1 MCIFGAFQI
10 LTNLATGV
18 LKEYMLKGYA
28 INQKRLE
35 YLEKTIKFIDIATR
49 IAATLFIF
57 FLYFY
62 HILYKNEKQVIDN
75 NTLTAL
81 TLLTAE
87 SNPKEKM
94 IVDLIMNFLDA
105 I

>member
-1 MCIFGAFQI
+1 
-10 LTNLATGV
+10 
-18 LKEYMLKGYA
+18 MLKGYA
-28 INQKRLE
+28 IKQKRLE
-35 YLEKTIKFIDIATR
+35 YLEKTIKVIDIATR
-49 IAATLFIF
+49 IDEEMIGKDAKENID
-57 FLYFY
+57 
-62 HILYKNEKQVIDN
+62 EKQVIDN

-94 IVDLIMNFLDA
+94 IVDLIMNFFDT